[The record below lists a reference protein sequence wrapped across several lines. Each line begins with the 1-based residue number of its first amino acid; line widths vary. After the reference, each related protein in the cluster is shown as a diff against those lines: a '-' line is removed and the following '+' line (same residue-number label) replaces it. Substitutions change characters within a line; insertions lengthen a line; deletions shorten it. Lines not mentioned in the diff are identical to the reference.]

1 VEHLEVAYSVRTV
14 GPGSKLAVWAVRIAP
29 GEAVPSLTPVYE
41 GADWQER
48 EQYDLLGVRFA
59 GHPDLRRLMMPEN
72 YVGHPLRKDF
82 PSNAPLAPW
91 R

>member
-1 VEHLEVAYSVRTV
+1 MVWLTVATWRVRLEA
-14 GPGSKLAVWAVRIAP
+14 GQEID
-29 GEAVPSLTPVYE
+29 SLTALFA

-48 EQYDLLGVRFA
+48 EQFDLVGVRFA

-72 YVGHPLRKDF
+72 YTLHPLRRDL
-82 PSNAPLAPW
+82 AADLPLAPW